1 MTRARYAIPGLICL
15 LAFALRVI
23 ALDTRPVWYDDAFA
37 IFLAEQNFPAIF
49 SGTAADTMPPLY
61 YALLHLWIPRVGATP
76 FALRM
81 LSVALSLLSVALM
94 YAIGARAFG
103 SRAGL
108 FAMLFTALAAFQM
121 YHAQELRMYAPLA
134 LGALVFV
141 YGVLRAFV
149 IASRKSCAMTAIVLG
164 TAIALYAHNLAF
176 VTLLAADVYFVL
188 RRDGRALARLIAL
201 QAIGAV
207 LFLPWLAYVP
217 GQVAKIQRAFW
228 TQPPGIAD
236 ILQMLVVFTTYLPLP
251 ALVLGVALFVSIFVA
266 ALAALYLAR
275 NRRVWSPAL
284 GLLGAVA
291 LAPPAI
297 LFALSYLIRPVFVP
311 RGAIASSL
319 AYYAILGMI
328 AARASRRARIAIV
341 TGAGILALMI
351 LPFYYSAWGEWR
363 RAPFADADQFL
374 RAQMQPGDLILHDNK
389 LSFFSMRFYDRALP
403 HEFLADPAG
412 SANDTF
418 ARGSQ
423 EAMQIFPVEL
433 DAAVRGRARVWF
445 VIFQTALDQT
455 AEEGRAHGNLA
466 AMDAAM
472 RRADVAAFG
481 DLRIYRYE
489 TR

>member
-1 MTRARYAIPGLICL
+1 
-15 LAFALRVI
+15 
-23 ALDTRPVWYDDAFA
+23 
-37 IFLAEQNFPAIF
+37 
-49 SGTAADTMPPLY
+49 
-61 YALLHLWIPRVGATP
+61 
-76 FALRM
+76 
-81 LSVALSLLSVALM
+81 
-94 YAIGARAFG
+94 
-103 SRAGL
+103 
-108 FAMLFTALAAFQM
+108 
-121 YHAQELRMYAPLA
+121 
-134 LGALVFV
+134 
-141 YGVLRAFV
+141 
-149 IASRKSCAMTAIVLG
+149 
-164 TAIALYAHNLAF
+164 
-176 VTLLAADVYFVL
+176 
-188 RRDGRALARLIAL
+188 
-201 QAIGAV
+201 
-207 LFLPWLAYVP
+207 
-217 GQVAKIQRAFW
+217 
-228 TQPPGIAD
+228 
-236 ILQMLVVFTTYLPLP
+236 
-251 ALVLGVALFVSIFVA
+251 
-266 ALAALYLAR
+266 
-275 NRRVWSPAL
+275 
-284 GLLGAVA
+284 
-291 LAPPAI
+291 
-297 LFALSYLIRPVFVP
+297 
-311 RGAIASSL
+311 
-319 AYYAILGMI
+319 MI